1 VCEAIRVLESIWGL
15 SSEGGEVKRGLVAG
29 AVVEAVAGR
38 LDDWFVKTENKGEGK
53 SEYEAQ

>member
-38 LDDWFVKTENKGEGK
+38 LDDWFVKTENEGEV
-53 SEYEAQ
+53 